1 MKVLVVSSYFPPHFI
16 GGAEIIAHHQ
26 ATAIAAR
33 GHEVRVLAGDI
44 SRQIP
49 GYSIREDS
57 YDGLPVSRIA
67 LRTADF
73 DATGNNLAH
82 PEVDRHFERL
92 ISRWRPDVIHAH
104 HLVGLSLG
112 ILRIARAHG
121 IRVVLTLHDH
131 WGFCI
136 NSTRITRAGSLCG
149 DSSRCHE
156 CVPGFQSGP
165 LHLPQRLRQGY
176 LRWQLQSVDRFIS
189 PSRYLADAY
198 IANGFPSDRMH
209 VVANGI
215 DLERFA
221 SISPCGPSSRLN
233 LLFIGYMGPH
243 KGLPTLLQALRQL
256 PPERVHVD
264 FVGDGHARASYE
276 AELAR
281 LAPDLSVRFWGRL
294 PNAGI
299 AERLAQAHL
308 LLLPSTCPENQ
319 PVTITEAM
327 ASGLPVV
334 ASRIGGVPELVEH
347 GVTGLL
353 AAPGDAARLAACL
366 LHYLE
371 QPDDLSAHGR
381 AGRQRIRAYAFES
394 QVERLEALLAAPALP
409 PQPSPPLVACHGAP
423 DAEAD
428 AALRTEFASSPIQ
441 PLWLP
446 ASWLGPQPA
455 DLLWVCGPERDDPS
469 LARQRIDEYQR
480 ANRPVVLDERY
491 RSLVKD
497 VTGVMSLRGPLQSAL
512 AQKTLLLMPKR
523 MDGTGP
529 G

>member
-112 ILRIARAHG
+112 ILRIARTHG

-256 PPERVHVD
+256 PPERLHVD
-264 FVGDGHARASYE
+264 FVGDGHARAAYE

-281 LAPDLSVRFWGRL
+281 TAPRLSVRFWGRL

-299 AERLAQAHL
+299 AERLAAAHL

-327 ASGLPVV
+327 ASGLTVV
-334 ASRIGGVPELVEH
+334 ASRIGGIPELVEH
-347 GVTGLL
+347 GVTGML
-353 AAPGDAARLAACL
+353 ATPADAASLAACL
-366 LHYLE
+366 AHYLDH
-371 QPDDLSAHGR
+371 PDDLLRHGQ
-381 AGRQRIRAYAFES
+381 AGRERIRGYAFDR
-394 QVERLEALLAAPALP
+394 QIGRLEALLAEPALP
-409 PQPSPPLVACHGAP
+409 PQPGQPLVACHGAP
-423 DAEAD
+423 TADAD
-428 AALRTEFASSPIQ
+428 AALRAEFGINPIQ
-441 PLWLP
+441 PLWVP
-446 ASWLGPQPA
+446 ANWLGAHLA
-455 DLLWVCGPERDDPS
+455 DLLWVCGPERGDPT
-469 LARQRIDEYQR
+469 LVRQRIEQYR
-480 ANRPVVLDERY
+480 STGRPVVLDERY
-491 RSLVKD
+491 RAVVRD
-497 VTGVMSLRGPLQSAL
+497 RAGVLSVRGPHQSAL
-512 AQKTLLLMPKR
+512 GQKTLLRAAPR
-523 MDGTGP
+523 TGP
-529 G
+529 SGG